1 MLSTTR
7 VRLVATTAALLLGI
21 FGARA
26 EETKGRWRFEVAV
39 GGYSPVDTIPSDAAN
54 VETGYSDT
62 GQLVNVFDPR
72 PDEFGVYVAGNSG
85 GPRVDFRASYGVAS
99 LENVELVLAGGIGFF
114 ESKIEDLEFSY
125 ALDRL
130 DKWYIIKVQ
139 EFPGQPP
146 VEKWVPGC
154 ESLPV
159 SDQQPDI
166 NCRFFYGDQGG
177 DQFNSGDY
185 ETWKT
190 ELLDPATLYVYPVSL
205 DLLARFRPTKRFNP
219 YIGAGL
225 GYYIVTQQSSDR
237 WREIQDQLDSSRVT
251 YVEKVPGSLEL
262 RQLAEGRAK
271 DLKRPEI
278 DSPDSFFLQ
287 LRGGAE
293 WQWRQ
298 KTAFFFEAAF
308 AWAQDNVE
316 ITVDGK
322 TQWGRATPTVLFRDP
337 FDPDAFPYGGL
348 PAYIT
353 QGGIKK
359 KLVNQDGQPL
369 GNGPWP
375 GEYYLNGGTL
385 DYGGWSFA
393 FGARFTL

>member
-1 MLSTTR
+1 MLSKTR
-7 VRLVATTAALLLGI
+7 VRLVGVATVALLAVLG
-21 FGARA
+21 AQA

-54 VETGYSDT
+54 VETGYNDA

-85 GPRVDFRASYGVAS
+85 GPRIDLRASYGVAS
-99 LENVELVLAGGIGFF
+99 LENVELVLAAGVGFF
-114 ESKIEDLEFSY
+114 QSKIEDLEFSY
-125 ALDRL
+125 SLDRL
-130 DKWYIIKVQ
+130 DPNYIIKVQ
-139 EFPGQPP
+139 EFPGEPP
-146 VEKWVPGC
+146 RDKWVPGC

-159 SDQQPDI
+159 SDQQPGT
-166 NCRFFYGDQGG
+166 NCQFFYNDLGG

-190 ELLDPATLYVYPVSL
+190 ELIDPATLNVYPVSI
-205 DLLARFRPTKRFNP
+205 DVLARFRPTKRFNP

-225 GYYIVTQQSSDR
+225 GYYIVTQQSSER
-237 WREIQDQLDSSRVT
+237 WREIQDQLDASLVS
-251 YVEKVPGSLEL
+251 YVQKVPGSLEL
-262 RQLAEGRAK
+262 RELGGPGK
-271 DLKRPEI
+271 DLERPEI
-278 DSPDSFFLQ
+278 DSPDTFFAQ

-298 KTAFFFEAAF
+298 KTAFFLEASF

-316 ITVDGK
+316 ITVDGRS
-322 TQWGRATPTVLFRDP
+322 QWGRSTPTVLFRNP
-337 FDPDAFPYGGL
+337 FDSDAFPFGGL
-348 PAYIT
+348 PAYVT

-369 GNGPWP
+369 GKGPWP